1 MRLTTL
7 IAALAFSF
15 AAAAQTFPAKP
26 VKIIVAFA
34 PGGSSDVSARIVAD
48 RMADEWKQPVVVDN
62 KPGAGTTIAA
72 AFVAAAPADGY
83 TLLLLAPG
91 SHATASAVYRNLS
104 YDAVKS
110 FACVGLIGMA
120 PFVVVVAS
128 SSSVRTMKELIE
140 LARSKPGQVSYS
152 SSGTGAGPH
161 LITEI
166 VAQSTGVKFLH
177 VPFKGSAPATTA
189 LLAGQVDF
197 SMADA
202 SAIPHLES
210 GKMRGL
216 AVTTAS
222 ASPLF
227 RGVPTIAEAA
237 VPGFEYPLTVGIAAP
252 AGTPREMILKI
263 NGALNRAL
271 ANEEVRRRLN
281 AVGFEAA
288 PTTAD
293 QFDEFLA
300 AEVRKYTRIV
310 KDIGLKLD

>member
-1 MRLTTL
+1 
-7 IAALAFSF
+7 
-15 AAAAQTFPAKP
+15 
-26 VKIIVAFA
+26 
-34 PGGSSDVSARIVAD
+34 
-48 RMADEWKQPVVVDN
+48 
-62 KPGAGTTIAA
+62 
-72 AFVAAAPADGY
+72 
-83 TLLLLAPG
+83 
-91 SHATASAVYRNLS
+91 ATASAVYRNLS
-104 YDAVKS
+104 YDAVNS
-110 FACVGLIGMA
+110 FAAVGLIGIA
-120 PFVVVVAS
+120 PFVVVVSSAS
-128 SSSVRTMKELIE
+128 SLTTMKELIE
-140 LARSKPGQVSYS
+140 LARSRPGQVSYS

-161 LITEI
+161 LITEVI
-166 VAQSTGVKFLH
+166 ALSTGVRFLH

-210 GKMRGL
+210 GKMRAL

-222 ASPLF
+222 PSPLF
-227 RGVPTIAEAA
+227 RGVPTIAEGA

-300 AEVRKYTRIV
+300 AEVRKY
-310 KDIGLKLD
+310 